1 MTVTTHQVQLVV
13 VLLALALVV
22 ALLARRLRL
31 PYTLLLVL
39 AGLLLGF
46 VRILPGLRLEPES
59 VLLIFLPALLFEGA
73 WSVEVR
79 RLRRDWIPVF
89 LLAVPGLV
97 LSLAVVALVL
107 HFGLGL
113 DWLTALLVG
122 TVVSPTDP
130 VAVLALLRQ
139 MGMPPRLRT
148 IIESESLFN
157 DGVGAAAYVIILGL
171 LVSSETHVVAPSLG
185 TISRETVW
193 LLIGGPL
200 IGTLVGWLAAQLLR
214 TFDDHLIEITLTFS
228 IAYGVY
234 LIGTG
239 LQTSGLLAVVVA
251 GLIMGSYGRRVAM
264 SDITRGAADEI
275 WEFTGFVANSLLFL
289 LLGVQI
295 GATNFAQSI
304 PGIIW
309 AVVGVV
315 AGRALMILVFL
326 PAYNAIAR
334 WWGQRHA
341 GAFDEILPIPR
352 IWRPLILL
360 SGLRGA
366 LSLALVLSL
375 PPTIPHQDQ
384 LRGIVY
390 GVVLVTL
397 VGQGLGLRVLL
408 PRWPQA
414 PAEDEMKPNI
424 QVPSPS
430 TDYLSG

>member
-1 MTVTTHQVQLVV
+1 MTVTAHQVQLVV

-22 ALLARRLRL
+22 AVLARRLRL
-31 PYTLLLVL
+31 PYTLVLVL

-46 VRILPGLRLEPES
+46 LRVLPDLRLDPES

-73 WSVEVR
+73 WSIEVR

-107 HFGLGL
+107 HIGLGL

-122 TVVSPTDP
+122 AIVSPTDP

-139 MGMPPRLRT
+139 MGMPARLRT

-157 DGVGAAAYVIILGL
+157 DGVGAAAYVIVLGL
-171 LVSSETHVVAPSLG
+171 LVSHLTHAPSPGLG
-185 TISRETVW
+185 AASLRLLW
-193 LLIGGPL
+193 LLIGGPA
-200 IGTLVGWLAAQLLR
+200 IGALVGWLAAQLLR
-214 TFDDHLIEITLTFS
+214 TIDDHLIEITLTFS
-228 IAYGVY
+228 VAYGVY

-264 SDITRGAADEI
+264 SNATRDAADEV

-295 GATNFAQSI
+295 GAANFVQSI
-304 PGIIW
+304 PGITW
-309 AVVGVV
+309 AVIGVV
-315 AGRALMILVFL
+315 AGRALMIAVLL

-341 GAFDEILPIPR
+341 SEYDEILPIPR
-352 IWRPLILL
+352 LWRPLILL

-375 PPTIPHQDQ
+375 PATIPHLDQ

-408 PRWPQA
+408 PRWPH
-414 PAEDEMKPNI
+414 P
-424 QVPSPS
+424 
-430 TDYLSG
+430 